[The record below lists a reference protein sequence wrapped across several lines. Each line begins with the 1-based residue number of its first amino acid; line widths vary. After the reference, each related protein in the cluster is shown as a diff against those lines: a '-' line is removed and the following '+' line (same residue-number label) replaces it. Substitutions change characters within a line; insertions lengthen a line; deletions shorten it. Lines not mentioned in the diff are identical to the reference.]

1 MKELDLSQ
9 VFCEVV
15 SGLAGIFIFFGLL
28 DALEVQG
35 IKDIV
40 VWFGMNMSIPIAT
53 GLFVIA
59 YLLGLIL
66 DAFGLLFDK
75 LIDKC
80 LGITEPTAD
89 ELKQFY
95 SKVPNHVF
103 GYWKEQWVYFSC
115 YRNILMC
122 LIPGFLIWTYVA
134 HKYWGMK
141 AVLGVSLGSLVL
153 GFALWES
160 LKDLKTIYS
169 KIPGRFV

>member
-15 SGLAGIFIFFGLL
+15 SGLAGICIFFGLL
-28 DALEVQG
+28 DALEVQA
-35 IKDIV
+35 IKETV
-40 VWFGMNMSIPIAT
+40 VWFGVNMSMPVAS

-75 LIDKC
+75 LLDKC
-80 LGITEPTAD
+80 LGIADPTAV

-95 SKVPNHVF
+95 LKVPNHVF

-122 LIPGFLIWTYVA
+122 LIPGSLIWAYVA
-134 HKYWGMK
+134 HKYWGIK
-141 AVLGVSLGSLVL
+141 AVLCVVLGSLAL

-160 LKDLKTIYS
+160 LRDLKAIYS
-169 KIPGRFV
+169 KIPSRFV